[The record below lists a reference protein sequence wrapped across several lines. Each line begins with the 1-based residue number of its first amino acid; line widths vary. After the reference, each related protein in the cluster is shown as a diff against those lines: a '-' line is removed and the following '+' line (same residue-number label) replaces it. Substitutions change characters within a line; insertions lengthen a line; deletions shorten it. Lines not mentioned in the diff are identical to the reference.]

1 MPARFAEALFLKPF
15 FRTLSQADQTLN
27 KITSLQII
35 QHSRPQTFKNKTF
48 KEWRKQNASALL
60 SHSPDRLRGLEPP
73 DHPAYEQT
81 RKILNLND
89 KVRPSAAEDSAR
101 ALPLD
106 KAKRALHRPP
116 LPFAP
121 KSLVVSTKGG
131 FVLSG
136 DISR

>member
-1 MPARFAEALFLKPF
+1 MQVFLNLHALSAGSFFFFVEALFLKPF

-27 KITSLQII
+27 KISSLQII

-81 RKILNLND
+81 RKILNLNG

-101 ALPLD
+101 PC
-106 KAKRALHRPP
+106 P
-116 LPFAP
+116 
-121 KSLVVSTKGG
+121 
-131 FVLSG
+131 
-136 DISR
+136 